1 MSGMTGIT
9 DAAEAAEKKGSSTRR
24 VSSKMIGGMLKD
36 IRHRG
41 PDTTMIRQCSAG
53 AVGYAGT
60 QLSSHKSTG
69 FSCGEEPI
77 VCIDGALIRNDADN
91 DLSDADY
98 VRKLYMTHGKKALTM
113 IEGSFACAVMDGN
126 ECILARDPV
135 GARPLVYHLSSEG
148 RFVFASEAKALR
160 EIAPSVEE
168 LPPGHYYT
176 PKDGLKPVKPAV
188 PPRTYDCS
196 TPEKAVK
203 TVRETVVEAVKQAME
218 SGDIGG
224 VALSGGLDSS
234 IILAV
239 AHEFD
244 KDLEVFSTTLAEQP
258 GEDLKYAQMMVEFL
272 GLKHHIYGITQKDIE
287 NIIPEAVWYLESFDE
302 DCISG
307 FIANYYTSRM
317 ASERVNSILVG
328 EGADEL
334 FGGYF
339 RELKDISDPEEK
351 ERIGRKL
358 VEVAYN
364 TALRRLD
371 RAWMAN
377 SVEYYAP
384 FLAPSVVAASQAVPM
399 QFKVYGDN
407 SPIEKWVL
415 REAFRDMLPEEIAD
429 RPKLRFARGVG
440 VDYLMDKAV
449 EKKVDE
455 KAFLNNPVSKSG
467 IPLYSAKELWYYQL
481 FQKYFPQGY
490 EGLTA
495 RWDPFK

>member
-1 MSGMTGIT
+1 MIGIT
-9 DAAEAAEKKGSSTRR
+9 DGNDVTKKKGSSTQR
-24 VSSKMIGGMLKD
+24 VSSRMIGSMLKD

-53 AVGYAGT
+53 AVGYAGI
-60 QLSSHKSTG
+60 QLSSYKSTG
-69 FSCGEEPI
+69 FSCGKEPI
-77 VCIDGALIRNDADN
+77 VCIDGALIRDDADN

-98 VRKLYMTHGKKALTM
+98 VRKLYMTNGKKGLGM
-113 IEGSFACAVMDGN
+113 LEGSFACAVIDG
-126 ECILARDPV
+126 EESILARDPV
-135 GARPLVYHLSSEG
+135 GARPLVYNLSPEG
-148 RFVFASEAKALR
+148 RFAFASEAKALR
-160 EIAPSVEE
+160 TLAESVEE

-176 PKDGLKPVKPAV
+176 PKDGLKPLEAAV

-196 TPEKAVK
+196 TMDKAVK

-239 AHEFD
+239 AHEFN
-244 KDLEVFSTTLAEQP
+244 KDLEVFSTTLAEHP
-258 GEDLKYAQMMVEFL
+258 GEDLKYAKMMVDYL

-287 NIIPEAVWYLESFDE
+287 QIIPEAVWYLESFDE

-339 RELKDISDPEEK
+339 RELKDIPDPEEK

-358 VEVAYN
+358 VDVAYN

-377 SVEYYAP
+377 SVEYFAP
-384 FLAPSVVAASQAVPM
+384 FLAPSVVAASQAIPM
-399 QFKVYGDN
+399 DFKVYGED

-415 REAFRDMLPEEIAD
+415 REAFRDMLPAEIAD

-440 VDYLMDKAV
+440 VDNLMDKAV

-455 KAFLNNPVSKSG
+455 KAFLDNPVSKSG
-467 IPLYSAKELWYYQL
+467 IPLFSAKELWYYQL
-481 FQKYFPQGY
+481 FQQYFPQGY
-490 EGLTA
+490 EELTA